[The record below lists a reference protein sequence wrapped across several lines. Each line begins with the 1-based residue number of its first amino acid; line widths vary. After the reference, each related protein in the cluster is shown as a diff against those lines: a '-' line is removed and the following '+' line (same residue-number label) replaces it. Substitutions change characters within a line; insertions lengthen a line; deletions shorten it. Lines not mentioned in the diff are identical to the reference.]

1 LTKRRDKKTK
11 YGFANVEERKKGEVV
26 GEEAPQKQGQL
37 GVSLCIISINYI

>member
-1 LTKRRDKKTK
+1 
-11 YGFANVEERKKGEVV
+11 V